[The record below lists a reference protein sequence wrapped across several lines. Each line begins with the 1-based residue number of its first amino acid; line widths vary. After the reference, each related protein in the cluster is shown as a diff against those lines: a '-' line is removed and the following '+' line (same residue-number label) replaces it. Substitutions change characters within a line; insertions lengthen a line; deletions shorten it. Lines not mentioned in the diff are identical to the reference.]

1 MPDGSGGSPEIL
13 KTQGSP
19 RAGNKGGKAQT
30 EEEKAEEKRKG
41 EEAVQKKIEE
51 FRLHIARPRKEL
63 LDEATKP
70 HRDKIESFQKKV
82 QEKPIGAWEIGDLRS
97 DLEAMLVLDEELA
110 KGDAEPELQ
119 SLVQDIA
126 GYCFFELAKRPE
138 FVLPDVWMD
147 RLREM
152 QAVEPIMA
160 PVVHDIFSGGN
171 NAATVAE
178 DVLETIDNQRRKG
191 KRVTP
196 QEARQLWTEYY
207 SRQGKNIE
215 TLPRDERQTLEI
227 AIAQG
232 IAPESHREIGKVLEN
247 ALLDE
252 KERKSRAVDMLK
264 RPPSNPVTEEQKN
277 AIIDAH
283 RIGLGTGVYG
293 YTREQI
299 AQKAQILKDAGF
311 SKEERRMLLETGIA
325 GAPVDIDPAAPG
337 ELQNIATEI
346 NRRPE
351 TRDRDD
357 DTELRS
363 AYLHDQ
369 IKRVRDLIDRG
380 TFGTNPTDPGVVQAH
395 DFITTLEER
404 TEAVAQAEGVIAER
418 REERRQQQRE
428 VAEYVPTREEIDNQG
443 FDAAQYATAD
453 PRIRNIANAID
464 GVLHTDPP
472 TVTSSY
478 LREQLRT
485 LIPIMLPDDL
495 TDVMRDQGN
504 RLRGDIERLKRWI
517 DAENNR
523 ITELSSRGTLYG
535 EIRMSEREKTE
546 LVRLAIQAGEEG
558 GDINDLGSEA
568 SMAWRELEER
578 FNRNFAQADVN
589 SNDQWREAL
598 GDAGSYEIREFLRT
612 LTNASESKTSSFPP
626 AQQEAIR
633 TVLRR
638 LKQEMDLREYLHSLS
653 YHVNTNA
660 GAEEIIKGA
669 AQFRGQDAD
678 VAFGK
683 RGVAQVLHMYENAM
697 LEVMV
702 KNGGFL
708 PGTSMINNPDG
719 TYGEVE
725 KIVLDQAKRAKEIG
739 ALPRDIADWEI
750 RRAISLARGMGIV
763 TGRFF
768 EIVADHGIPKTNPL
782 NSWWA
787 NSLVKNIAF
796 FQQVTRF
803 DVGKERNAIL
813 GYRLEGGGGPWS
825 TSELEKY
832 RKMGQAKILDALVNE
847 GDDDRLVQMKNPF
860 HIGSIFT
867 QTGWRWRGDKVNMA
881 SAASHLLEEDPFNPI
896 IGVGLQ
902 IEAQR
907 GALESTD
914 LLDKADREEAR
925 RLLGVDVKTKGDRAK
940 EIIHRGLR
948 LSSEISPLKL
958 FNGLTRLRRDVLM
971 RHYGTSVQNREGQ
984 IFITNDQLRD
994 DIKALSLV
1002 QEHMQR
1008 ERINAYNRYLASD
1021 ELRIFKER
1029 LARGE
1034 VTESDRPRA
1043 VLPEP
1048 RLQYRVLI
1056 TSVDPV
1062 ERARQED
1069 QARRV
1074 EQLAKHIEHEFTK
1087 DGNNSHMHRVMHN
1100 LEHKGWKV
1108 PWVLGTDDIP
1118 YDALK
1123 FSAIPGD
1130 TIKRRWDADIGP
1142 VVQTAGLYGKFIVN
1156 MSEFQS
1162 QHDIVKAMTEIHNTL
1177 SGHDGDVAQDTIR
1190 YLAEGVGKFYKKDW
1204 TTRLPLGIGKLEGY
1218 LGGKAS
1224 YAQVVYGRGQMA
1236 WDELDMQAFLHHIHA
1251 AGIVNHHQ
1259 MEELKI
1265 RLGAENYQ
1273 LIWAAMRSGIPM
1285 FLLGFIYMMLLEQ
1298 MEQAKK
1304 SA

>member
-1 MPDGSGGSPEIL
+1 MPDGGNGSPEVL

-30 EEEKAEEKRKG
+30 EEEKAAEKRKG
-41 EEAVQKKIEE
+41 DEKVEEKIEE
-51 FRLHIARPRKEL
+51 FRLHIVNPRKEL
-63 LDEATKP
+63 LDEAAKP
-70 HRDKIESFQKKV
+70 HRDKIESFQKKAK
-82 QEKPIGAWEIGDLRS
+82 EKPISAWDIGDLRN
-97 DLEAMLVLDEELA
+97 DLEAMLVLDQELA
-110 KGDAEPELQ
+110 RGDAEPELQ
-119 SLVQDIA
+119 NLVQDIA

-138 FVLPDVWMD
+138 FVLPDNWVE

-152 QAVEPIMA
+152 QAVQPVMA
-160 PVVHDIFSGGN
+160 PVIHDLVAGSN
-171 NAATVAE
+171 SAASVAE
-178 DVLETIDNQRRKG
+178 DVVETIESQRKKG

-196 QEARQLWTEYY
+196 QQARELWREYY
-207 SRQGKNIE
+207 KRTGKNIE
-215 TLPRDERQTLEI
+215 DLPRDERQTLEI

-232 IAPESHREIGKVLEN
+232 IAPESRREVSTVLEN
-247 ALLDE
+247 ALLE
-252 KERKSRAVDMLK
+252 EEERKSRAVDILK
-264 RPPSNPVTEEQKN
+264 RPVSNPVTEEQKN

-325 GAPVDIDPAAPG
+325 GAPVVIDPAAPG
-337 ELQNIATEI
+337 ALRNIAEEI

-351 TRDRDD
+351 TRDATD
-357 DTELRS
+357 DTDLRS
-363 AYLHDQ
+363 AYLQDQ

-380 TFGTNPTDPGVVQAH
+380 TLGANPTDPGVVQAH

-404 TEAVAQAEGVIAER
+404 EEFVAAAEGVIAER
-418 REERRQQQRE
+418 REERRQQRE
-428 VAEYVPTREEIDNQG
+428 APEYVPTREQVDAQG
-443 FDAAQYATAD
+443 FDVAQYATAD

-472 TVTSSY
+472 TVTSAF

-495 TDVMRDQGN
+495 TDVMRVQGN
-504 RLRGDIERLKRWI
+504 RLRGDLERLKRWV

-523 ITELSSRGTLYG
+523 ITELNSRGGLYG
-535 EIRMSEREKTE
+535 EIRMSEREKGE
-546 LVRLAIQAGEEG
+546 LVNLAIQAGTEG
-558 GDINDLGSEA
+558 ADLNDLGSVP

-638 LKQEMDLREYLHSLS
+638 LKQEMDLREYLHGLS

-678 VAFGK
+678 IAFGK
-683 RGVAQVLHMYENAM
+683 RGVSQVLHIYENAM

-708 PGTSMINNPDG
+708 PATAMINNPDG

-725 KIVLDQAKRAKEIG
+725 QIVLDQAKRAKEIG

-768 EIVADHGIPKTNPL
+768 EIVADHGIPKTNML

-796 FQQVTRF
+796 FQQATRF
-803 DVGKERNAIL
+803 DVGRERNAIL

-825 TSELEKY
+825 TSELVNY
-832 RKMGQAKILDALVNE
+832 RKMGPQKILDALVNE
-847 GDDDRLVQMKNPF
+847 GDDDRLIQMKNPF

-867 QTGWRWRGDKVNMA
+867 QTGWRWKADKVNMA
-881 SAASHLLEEDPFNPI
+881 SAAAHLLEEDPFSPI
-896 IGVGLQ
+896 IGVGLL

-907 GALESTD
+907 GYLESTD
-914 LLDKADREEAR
+914 LLSSAERAEAR
-925 RLLGVDVKTKGDRAK
+925 TLLSVDVKTKGDRAK
-940 EIIHRGLR
+940 AIIHKGLH

-958 FNGLTRLRRDVLM
+958 FNGLTRLRQDVLTK
-971 RHYGTSVQNREGQ
+971 HYGTSVQNRDGQ
-984 IFITNDQLRD
+984 LFITNDQLRD

-1008 ERINAYNRYLASD
+1008 ERIDAYNRYLASD
-1021 ELRIFKER
+1021 ELRIFRER
-1029 LARGE
+1029 LARNE

-1048 RLQYRVLI
+1048 HLHYSVLV
-1056 TSVDPV
+1056 TSVDPAV
-1062 ERARQED
+1062 RARQED

-1074 EQLAKHIEHEFTK
+1074 EQLAKHIEHEFMSGG
-1087 DGNNSHMHRVMHN
+1087 DNSHMHRVMHN

-1108 PWVLGTDDIP
+1108 PWILGTDDIP

-1130 TIKRRWDADIGP
+1130 TIKRRWDADILP
-1142 VVQTAGLYGKFIVN
+1142 VVQTAGLYGKFIMN

-1177 SGHDGDVAQDTIR
+1177 SGHDGDVAQDAIR

-1259 MEELKI
+1259 MEELKK

-1273 LIWAAMRSGIPM
+1273 LVWAAMRSGIPM

-1304 SA
+1304 AA